1 MNVQW
6 QAILSAPISNENT
19 LDSRL
24 EAAVRQHARFVYQ
37 IAYAVL
43 RNQQDAEDATQETF
57 VRVLR
62 YRRQLDEVQ
71 DTRAWLARIAWRVAI
86 ARKKNTLEISLDE
99 AAEAVLKLY
108 VAGAEAE
115 KIASDK
121 QMLLLLEQLIATL
134 PQKLREAMVLSLDED
149 LSLAEIGK
157 ILDIPESSV
166 RTRLFRARRLLRQK
180 LSALLGGKNAR
191 RKT

>member
-6 QAILSAPISNENT
+6 QAILSEPIPNENA

-24 EAAVRQHARFVYQ
+24 EEAVRQHARLVYQ

-62 YRRQLDEVQ
+62 YRPQLDEVQ
-71 DTRAWLARIAWRVAI
+71 DTRAWLARIAWRVAV
-86 ARKKNTLEISLDE
+86 ARKKNKVEIPLDE
-99 AAEAVLKLY
+99 AAEVVLKLY
-108 VAGAEAE
+108 TAGTEVE

-121 QMLLLLEQLIATL
+121 QMLMLLEQLIATL
-134 PQKLREAMVLSLDED
+134 PKKLRETMVLSLDED
-149 LSLAEIGK
+149 LSLVEIGK

-166 RTRLFRARRLLRQK
+166 RTRLFRARQLLRQK
-180 LSALLGGKNAR
+180 LSSLLGGKNAR

>member
-6 QAILSAPISNENT
+6 QAILSEPIPNENT

-24 EAAVRQHARFVYQ
+24 EEAVRQHARFVYQ

-62 YRRQLDEVQ
+62 YRPQLDEVQ
-71 DTRAWLARIAWRVAI
+71 DTRAWLARIAWRVAV
-86 ARKKNTLEISLDE
+86 ARKKNTVEISLDE
-99 AAEAVLKLY
+99 AAEVVLKLY
-108 VAGAEAE
+108 TAGAEVE

-121 QMLLLLEQLIATL
+121 QLLMLLEQLIATL
-134 PQKLREAMVLSLDED
+134 PKKLREAMVLSLDED
-149 LSLAEIGK
+149 LSLVEIGK

-166 RTRLFRARRLLRQK
+166 RTRLFRARQLLRQK
-180 LSALLGGKNAR
+180 LSSLLGGKNAR

>member
-1 MNVQW
+1 
-6 QAILSAPISNENT
+6 LSEPIPNENA

-24 EAAVRQHARFVYQ
+24 EEAVRQHARLVYQ

-62 YRRQLDEVQ
+62 YRPQLDEVQ
-71 DTRAWLARIAWRVAI
+71 DTRAWLARIAWRVAV
-86 ARKKNTLEISLDE
+86 ARKKNKVEIPLDE
-99 AAEAVLKLY
+99 AAEVVLKLY
-108 VAGAEAE
+108 TAGTEVE

-121 QMLLLLEQLIATL
+121 QMLMLLEQLIATL
-134 PQKLREAMVLSLDED
+134 PKKLRETMVLSLDED
-149 LSLAEIGK
+149 LSLVEIGK

-166 RTRLFRARRLLRQK
+166 RTRLFRARQLLRQK
-180 LSALLGGKNAR
+180 LSSLLGGKNAR